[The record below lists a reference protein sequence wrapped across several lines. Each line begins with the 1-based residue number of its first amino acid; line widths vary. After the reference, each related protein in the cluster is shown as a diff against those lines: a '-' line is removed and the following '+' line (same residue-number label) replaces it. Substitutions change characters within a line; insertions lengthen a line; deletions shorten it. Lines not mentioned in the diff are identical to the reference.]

1 MPACSIKSALLRNPE
16 PIVSIEDLRSSEQ
29 LPSQHQQKLVMPNA
43 LTLEG
48 LEEYEIPQNGDVRK
62 VESIDAEFVYFD
74 VIHGWVRIFL

>member
-48 LEEYEIPQNGDVRK
+48 LEEYEIPQNADVRK
-62 VESIDAEFVYFD
+62 VESIDAEFVYLD